1 MDKLIEKQETSRG
14 TWRKEVGSNLLTLVS
29 EKENVKNWEGGIKY
43 GIFSRADFLRKVGV
57 PSPRTVFLDLREA
70 MFKVKPYGFSG

>member
-14 TWRKEVGSNLLTLVS
+14 TCRKGVGSNLSTLVS
-29 EKENVKNWEGGIKY
+29 ENENVKKLGG
-43 GIFSRADFLRKVGV
+43 GDFLRKVGV

-70 MFKVKPYGFSG
+70 MFKVEPYGFSG